1 MKLDTL
7 QNCTRKY
14 YEGGPTMESVSK
26 WLLSDAEKNE
36 FIATLTPNL
45 PALRTQAEIS
55 QEELANLLG
64 ISRQTYSAIER
75 KIRRMSWSTYLSLVL
90 FFDHNQ
96 KTHKMLRALSLFPK
110 ELVTRFNDGVDYSSF
125 ELSKFL
131 GNQSQDI
138 FDQLD
143 EQAKQ
148 TIYSIIMMEYARC
161 TQLPSEAIIKSFG
174 GMSYANVTAK
184 EYDAARAL
192 KAIQKSNAHE

>member
-1 MKLDTL
+1 
-7 QNCTRKY
+7 
-14 YEGGPTMESVSK
+14 MESVSK
-26 WLLSDAEKNE
+26 WLLSDAEKDE
-36 FIATLTPNL
+36 FIATMTPNL

-75 KIRRMSWSTYLSLVL
+75 KIRRMSWSTYLSLVM

-110 ELVTRFNDGVDYSSF
+110 ELVMRFNDGVDYSSF

-131 GNQSQDI
+131 GTQSQDI
-138 FDQLD
+138 IDHLD

-161 TQLPSEAIIKSFG
+161 TQFPSEAIIKAFG
-174 GMSYANVTAK
+174 GMSYANVTARD
-184 EYDAARAL
+184 YDAARAL